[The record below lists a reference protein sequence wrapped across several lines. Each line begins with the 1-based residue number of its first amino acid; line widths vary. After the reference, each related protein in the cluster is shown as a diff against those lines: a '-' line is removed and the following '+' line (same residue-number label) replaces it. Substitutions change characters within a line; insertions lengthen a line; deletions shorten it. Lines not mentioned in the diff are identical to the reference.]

1 MYQFIETIKI
11 QNGIPQNLEYHQQ
24 RMVNTI
30 KNFYSVKNFPNISE
44 TLRDIEFD
52 SNKLFKCRILYTSQ
66 IDKVDFN
73 EYNKKEIRSIKII
86 ACDYINYDYKFSD
99 RTLLNQL
106 LTEART
112 DEIIIIKNGLVT
124 DSSYSNLVFQKSN
137 HLYTP
142 ANPLLKGTKRQQ
154 LIDKKII
161 CEKIITEAEVET
173 FEYFY
178 LINSM
183 LDLDDT
189 NKFPISIIKL

>member
-1 MYQFIETIKI
+1 MCQFIETIKI
-11 QNGIPQNLEYHQQ
+11 LNGIPQNLEYHQQ
-24 RMVNTI
+24 RMINTI
-30 KNFYSVKNFPNISE
+30 KSFYSVKNFPDISKSLRNIV
-44 TLRDIEFD
+44 FD
-52 SNKLFKCRILYTSQ
+52 SNKLFKCRILYSSQ

-73 EYNKKEIRSIKII
+73 EYNKKEISSIKII
-86 ACDYINYDYKFSD
+86 ACDYIIYNYKFSD

-106 LTEART
+106 LAESKS
-112 DEIIIIKNGLVT
+112 DEIIIIKNGFVT
-124 DSSYSNLVFQKSN
+124 DTSYSNLVFQKSN

-161 CEKIITEAEVET
+161 SEKIITEAEVES

-183 LDLDDT
+183 LDLDET